1 MSYTLK
7 STASNTGHTDV
18 SCFDQPGQLSVEQ
31 GRQALLDAMSTA
43 NSPKVIACEL
53 SQLVGHVLAEDVISP
68 INVPAQTNA
77 AMDGFA
83 LALPED
89 HHQSPEAN
97 YEAHYIL
104 VGHSL
109 AGHGFDGTLRT
120 GEAVTITTGAPVPA
134 GANTVVMREIC
145 QLDTDNTDT
154 VIIQKP
160 ESLRL
165 NDNIRQAGEDL
176 QQGQIALSAGTR
188 LGAAHQGLIASLGLT
203 QVAVFKPLVVAVF
216 STGDEVVAQGQPLPP
231 HSIYDT
237 NRYTLI
243 GLLKKLHCQVIDLG
257 ILPDQET
264 VLASTLASA
273 AAQADVVISSGGVSV
288 GVADYIKTALTQV
301 GEIGFWRIN
310 IRPGRPL
317 AFGRIGPINGEQ
329 IDNAPTEPEKS
340 EKSAWFFGLP
350 GNPVAV
356 MVTFMQLAQPAL
368 RALQGEPLRSD
379 KHGLEGSTGGALT
392 AFPAQASEAMRSR
405 EGRTDFHRGIYS
417 LSPQGQLQVRTTG
430 TQGSGILR
438 SMTEANCLIEIPDAQ
453 ARVTEGEMVRIY
465 PFADLL

>member
-1 MSYTLK
+1 
-7 STASNTGHTDV
+7 
-18 SCFDQPGQLSVEQ
+18 
-31 GRQALLDAMSTA
+31 
-43 NSPKVIACEL
+43 
-53 SQLVGHVLAEDVISP
+53 
-68 INVPAQTNA
+68 
-77 AMDGFA
+77 
-83 LALPED
+83 
-89 HHQSPEAN
+89 
-97 YEAHYIL
+97 
-104 VGHSL
+104 
-109 AGHGFDGTLRT
+109 
-120 GEAVTITTGAPVPA
+120 
-134 GANTVVMREIC
+134 MREIC
-145 QLDTDNTDT
+145 QLDTDKTDT

-176 QQGQIALSAGTR
+176 QQGQIALPAGTR
-188 LGAAHQGLIASLGLT
+188 LDAAHQGLIASLGLT

-257 ILPDQET
+257 ILPDQEA

-273 AAQADVVISSGGVSV
+273 ATQADVVISSGGVSV
-288 GVADYIKTALTQV
+288 GVADYIKTALAQV

-317 AFGRIGPINGEQ
+317 AFGRIGPINGAQ
-329 IDNAPTEPEKS
+329 IDNPPTEPEKS

-368 RALQGEPLRSD
+368 RALQGEPLRSAEGCVGG
-379 KHGLEGSTGGALT
+379 GLTP
-392 AFPAQASEAMRSR
+392 FPAQASEAMRSR

-453 ARVTEGEMVRIY
+453 ARVTEGETVRIY